1 MHRLERA
8 LIAALSFCILL
19 AAWQLPFSA
28 ACGRL
33 REHTLRLHVLANSDS
48 EQDQQLKLA
57 VRDALLQELA
67 PLSSAQDK
75 AQALQQL
82 GRRLPALQQTAENVL
97 RQNGCGDSVRVRI
110 CDMWFS
116 QRSYGDATLPAGR
129 YTALRVEI
137 GQAAGQNWWCVLY
150 PALCLPAAAEREQ
163 LAGWNEQEKEVVF
176 GKGCEV
182 RFWLEEWLQ
191 RIAGQAR
198 EEL

>member
-1 MHRLERA
+1 MLRLERA
-8 LIAALSFCILL
+8 LIAALSICILL

-28 ACGRL
+28 ACGQL
-33 REHTLRLHVLANSDS
+33 REDTLRLHVLANSDS
-48 EQDQQLKLA
+48 ERDQRLKLA

-67 PLSSAQDK
+67 PLSAAENK
-75 AQALQQL
+75 AQALLQL
-82 GRRLPALQQTAENVL
+82 GRRIPVLQQTAENVL
-97 RQNGCGDSVRVRI
+97 RQNGCSDAVRVRI

-150 PALCLPAAAEREQ
+150 PTLCLPAAADREQ
-163 LAGWNEQEKEVVF
+163 LAGWDEQEKEVVF
-176 GKGCEV
+176 GEGYEV

-191 RIAGQAR
+191 RISGQAK
-198 EEL
+198 EE

>member
-57 VRDALLQELA
+57 VRDAVLQQLA

-82 GRRLPALQQTAENVL
+82 ARRLPVLRQTAEQVL
-97 RQNGCGDSVRVRI
+97 RQNGCGDAVRVRI

-150 PALCLPAAAEREQ
+150 PQLCLALGQDESAEMTWHSRRIWRQ
-163 LAGWNEQEKEVVF
+163 WLALPV
-176 GKGCEV
+176 
-182 RFWLEEWLQ
+182 
-191 RIAGQAR
+191 
-198 EEL
+198 

>member
-1 MHRLERA
+1 MLRLERA
-8 LIAALSFCILL
+8 LVAALSICILL

-28 ACGRL
+28 ACTRL
-33 REHTLRLHVLANSDS
+33 REDTLRLHVLANSDT

-67 PLSSAQDK
+67 VLAAAENKQ
-75 AQALQQL
+75 QALAQL
-82 GRRLPALQQTAENVL
+82 AKQLPQLTQTAQRVL
-97 RQNGCGDSVRVRI
+97 RQNGCAHSVRVRI

-150 PALCLPAAAEREQ
+150 PALCLPAAAGQEELEGWDAQEEQ
-163 LAGWNEQEKEVVF
+163 LVF
-176 GKGCEV
+176 GEGYEV
-182 RFWLEEWLQ
+182 RFWLEELLQ
-191 RIAGQAR
+191 RIAGKVR
-198 EEL
+198 EA